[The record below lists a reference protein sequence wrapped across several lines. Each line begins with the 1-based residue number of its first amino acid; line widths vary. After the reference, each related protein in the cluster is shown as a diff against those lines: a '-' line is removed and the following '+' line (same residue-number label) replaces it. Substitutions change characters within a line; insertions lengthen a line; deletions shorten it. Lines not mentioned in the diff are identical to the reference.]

1 MNFVSKIYL
10 YNDKMTVLY
19 NTQDSHSD
27 VTIDD
32 LSSSR
37 VALQRTVKIDIFVFG
52 AKGATAY
59 KTGPSYWMPASCT
72 GLIFSSGKSFRHH
85 TLPLSIE
92 TFETCAFQ
100 SDDMADRYV

>member
-1 MNFVSKIYL
+1 MTIITSVSPF
-10 YNDKMTVLY
+10 M
-19 NTQDSHSD
+19 
-27 VTIDD
+27 
-32 LSSSR
+32 
-37 VALQRTVKIDIFVFG
+37 QRTVKIDIFVFG